1 MFGANKDKC
10 CNILEQFY
18 LGTGGIHWLVD
29 VSQSYAGLVLCSLS
43 LSTSQ
48 PQVIENKVM
57 HLLKC
62 FAEPRISALLL

>member
-43 LSTSQ
+43 VSISQ

-57 HLLKC
+57 LEDSMDYC
-62 FAEPRISALLL
+62 DNYGFWV